1 METTEE
7 DSPLKSMT
15 SLAIPLWD
23 WKGNETVVY
32 KCIHMMG
39 ILVV

>member
-1 METTEE
+1 MEMTE

-15 SLAIPLWD
+15 SLAIPMWD
-23 WKGNETVVY
+23 RKGNETVAY
-32 KCIHMMG
+32 KYIHMLG